1 MKVSLKAARV
11 NAELTRKEV
20 VKHLG
25 FSIDTLKAI
34 ERGKRE
40 LRVPELYILCELY
53 NCTMDD
59 IFLPYNSPKSEKN
72 NLKGGKK
79 NE

>member
-25 FSIDTLKAI
+25 FSTDTLKAI
-34 ERGKRE
+34 ENGKRE
-40 LRVPELYILCELY
+40 LKISEMDILCELY
-53 NCTMDD
+53 KCTRDD
-59 IFLPYNSPKSEKN
+59 IFLPFNSPKSEKDN
-72 NLKGGKK
+72 KTS
-79 NE
+79 